1 MAAVAAR
8 VPSPGSDAGVHR
20 RLGCGALVR
29 KVCGVLTSDVIGQVG
44 IGAGIW
50 AFIMLYSWRFFSG
63 AWFLPRSRTAPT
75 APGP

>member
-20 RLGCGALVR
+20 RLGCGALVL

-44 IGAGIW
+44 IVPQQTQGGD
-50 AFIMLYSWRFFSG
+50 
-63 AWFLPRSRTAPT
+63 LPWLSQQNPPEQRWSSTPT
-75 APGP
+75 SSPQ